1 MQLNIKLNEPDE
13 KGCLTLDLALSTRQE
28 DLALNLIEHKVQ
40 IDKQDSNG
48 FTALHNAIMR
58 GIVLLVLYQL
68 RGSALYLL
76 EFSQNSSFS
85 YWIIVG
91 DAASALFLLNHR
103 ADVNILDLKNNTA
116 LHLVL
121 TTKSENMLELCDRLL
136 ERGAQLDVQDSSMM

>member
-58 GIVLLVLYQL
+58 GIVILALVDPEHT
-68 RGSALYLL
+68 RRTRI
-76 EFSQNSSFS
+76 FP
-85 YWIIVG
+85 
-91 DAASALFLLNHR
+91 
-103 ADVNILDLKNNTA
+103 K
-116 LHLVL
+116 
-121 TTKSENMLELCDRLL
+121 
-136 ERGAQLDVQDSSMM
+136 

>member
-58 GIVLLVLYQL
+58 GIVLLVPSQF
-68 RGSALYLL
+68 RGFKVMVPQIRI
-76 EFSQNSSFS
+76 EFSQNTS
-85 YWIIVG
+85 
-91 DAASALFLLNHR
+91 H
-103 ADVNILDLKNNTA
+103 T
-116 LHLVL
+116 
-121 TTKSENMLELCDRLL
+121 EL
-136 ERGAQLDVQDSSMM
+136 